1 MSYASAVSL
10 LLFVIVI
17 GLTILQQRLAERKVT
32 YGD

>member
-1 MSYASAVSL
+1 MSYASAISM

-17 GLTILQQRLAERKVT
+17 GLTILQQRMAERRVT